1 MTEVLSFEGE
11 QSLDPFVVGA
21 KAARLSEAFQK
32 GIPVLPGV
40 VVPVSVS
47 AELLKSAAACTP
59 EEGVH
64 AARFKVM
71 ESELPCLPDLEVSYP
86 FLHGDLVVRSSSPLE
101 DAGEYSG
108 AFSSYL
114 GIRGNEEA
122 NTATRGVWASSLLE
136 QEEGKPLEE
145 PAGMAV
151 LIQPEIH
158 PRFSGTA
165 QVYETKITIVTVEG
179 SSAALMAGWASGETT
194 HLPRDADHV
203 SIPEDSVNGLLDT
216 EALTLVTGLALQVL
230 DKVNADLIEWAI
242 VDGMIY
248 LLQAK
253 TAGSSEHAEP
263 TAGDNDGLVIP
274 KEACAVAEIVYT
286 LAGDLGDQLLS
297 PLMLSQRDARARLL
311 AQCSFSTDTSYPP
324 STLEGWRELREHAEA
339 ASRDLWAS
347 SGLTLTSQD
356 LIRELRGGSIDVA
369 VEQLGSLGHYPLGA
383 LERLVGALGGIASAM
398 FDQGAL
404 ARLEDFWAL
413 SSADLEGFL
422 GSTSDFD
429 AESCLSRTQDQR
441 RHSLMRWEPFVYSTV
456 MAHGRKLQGEAISP
470 GIGAGRVL
478 YVEGL
483 PASTTPFPRMI
494 LVAPNPIPQLAPLL
508 WGAAGL
514 VTFGGSEA
522 AHLVEVARSVGVPT
536 VIGCEEATMRSLIR
550 DDGGLVL
557 AAVNGDRGVIA
568 VHPS

>member
-21 KAARLSEAFQK
+21 KASRLSEAFQK
-32 GIPVLPGV
+32 GLPVLPGV
-40 VVPVSVS
+40 VVPVSLS
-47 AELLKSAAACTP
+47 AELLKSAAACIP

-86 FLHGDLVVRSSSPLE
+86 FLSGDLVVRSSSPLE

-108 AFSSYL
+108 AFTSYL
-114 GIRGNEEA
+114 GVRGNEET

-136 QEEGKPLEE
+136 QEEGNPLGE

-158 PRFSGTA
+158 PIFSGTA
-165 QVYETKITIVTVEG
+165 QVYETTITVVAVEG
-179 SSAALMAGWASGETT
+179 SSAALMAGWASGQTT
-194 HLPRDADHV
+194 RLARDAGQV
-203 SIPEDSVNGLLDT
+203 TISPSVDSLLDAET
-216 EALTLVTGLALQVL
+216 LTLVADLALEVL
-230 DKVNADLIEWAI
+230 DKVNADLIEWAV
-242 VDGMIY
+242 VDGRIY

-253 TAGSSEHAEP
+253 TAGNNEHAEAA
-263 TAGDNDGLVIP
+263 TGDNDGLVIP
-274 KEACAVAEIVYT
+274 EAACGVAEIVYT
-286 LAGDLGDQLLS
+286 LAGDLGDQLLT
-297 PLMLSQRDARARLL
+297 PLMLSQRASRSSLL
-311 AQCSFSTDTSYPP
+311 ALCRRSTETTLSQP
-324 STLEGWRELREHAEA
+324 SLAAWQELREQADL
-339 ASRDLWAS
+339 ASQDLWS
-347 SGLTLTSQD
+347 RSGLTMTSQD
-356 LIRELRGGSIDVA
+356 LLKELRGGSIDVA
-369 VEQLGSLGHYPLGA
+369 VEQLEHLDQYPLEA
-383 LERLVGALGGIASAM
+383 LEGLARTLGGIAATM
-398 FDQGAL
+398 FHQGAL
-404 ARLEDFWAL
+404 ARIEDFWAL
-413 SSADLEGFL
+413 SSADLEAFL
-422 GSTSDFD
+422 GSKGDFD
-429 AESCLSRTQDQR
+429 NPSCLAKAQDQR

-470 GIGAGRVL
+470 GVGAGAVR

-483 PASTTPFPRMI
+483 PASATPFPRMI

-536 VIGCEEATMRSLIR
+536 VIGCDEEIMRALIG
-550 DDGGLVL
+550 DGSGLVL
-557 AAVNGDRGVIA
+557 AAVNGDRGVVS
-568 VHPS
+568 VHTS